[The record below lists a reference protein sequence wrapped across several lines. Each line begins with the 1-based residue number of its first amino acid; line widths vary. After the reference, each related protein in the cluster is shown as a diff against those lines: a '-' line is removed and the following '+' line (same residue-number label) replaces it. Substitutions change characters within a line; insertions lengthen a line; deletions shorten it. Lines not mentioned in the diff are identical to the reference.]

1 MTTEAVA
8 APVGPQRSAKALA
21 GRLEA
26 LASGDES
33 YWSFERRDERE
44 FVHSLFHYPAMM
56 VPRLQRELLE
66 TCVNWDSLIGTVY
79 DPFVGSGTVMTE
91 AMLLGLN
98 FVGGDINPLAVLVA
112 QAKAGTFDAD
122 TLECEL
128 RRLLKRSTSDSS
140 NELEVDFPNLDKWF
154 TPAVA
159 VALSRLRRAI
169 SGRRSA
175 EVRRFFWVAL
185 AETIR
190 LSSNSRTSTVKLH
203 LRPAEEV
210 ASRPD
215 AVAVFREVATRNLR
229 VLREQQRVLKDQ
241 GLLSEARY
249 AGKVSL
255 EICDVC
261 ETTGRWQADLLMTS
275 PPYGD
280 NHTTVTYGQ
289 ASYLPL
295 QWIDRSDILGY
306 ISEDCV
312 ENTHRTDT
320 LSLGGSRKGA
330 LDAAVDLLDRSP
342 HLRRVMDD
350 LGSHRKDAR
359 TRVAAFY
366 RDLDA
371 SLSAILSNVRAGG
384 LLLWTT
390 GDRSVTGVTVR
401 MAPIL
406 RELLGRRVELVTTLD
421 RQIPPTRKR
430 MAPRN
435 AITSTMGAETILVV
449 RKLGDNG

>member
-1 MTTEAVA
+1 MTTQTVA
-8 APVGPQRSAKALA
+8 APVDRRRSADALA

-66 TCVNWDSLIGTVY
+66 TCVNWDSSIGTIY

-128 RRLLKRSTSDSS
+128 RRLLKRTISDSS

-159 VALSRLRRAI
+159 VALSRIRRAI
-169 SGRRSA
+169 SERRSA

-185 AETIR
+185 AETVR

-203 LRPAEEV
+203 IRPAEEI

-229 VLREQQRVLKDQ
+229 VLREQQRVLRDRGFLAK
-241 GLLSEARY
+241 ARY
-249 AGKVSL
+249 AGIVSL
-255 EICDVC
+255 EISDVR

-295 QWIDRSDILGY
+295 QWIDRSDISWLRLRG
-306 ISEDCV
+306 
-312 ENTHRTDT
+312 
-320 LSLGGSRKGA
+320 
-330 LDAAVDLLDRSP
+330 
-342 HLRRVMDD
+342 LRREYAQDGRPQPWRLPEGCSRM
-350 LGSHRKDAR
+350 
-359 TRVAAFY
+359 TR
-366 RDLDA
+366 
-371 SLSAILSNVRAGG
+371 
-384 LLLWTT
+384 
-390 GDRSVTGVTVR
+390 
-401 MAPIL
+401 
-406 RELLGRRVELVTTLD
+406 
-421 RQIPPTRKR
+421 
-430 MAPRN
+430 
-435 AITSTMGAETILVV
+435 
-449 RKLGDNG
+449 